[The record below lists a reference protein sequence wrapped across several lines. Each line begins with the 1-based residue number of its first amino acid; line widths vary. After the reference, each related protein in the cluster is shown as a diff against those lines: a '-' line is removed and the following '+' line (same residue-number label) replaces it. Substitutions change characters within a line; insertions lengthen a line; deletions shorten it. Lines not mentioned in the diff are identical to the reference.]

1 MEGKKG
7 SRCESGRIKTDGS
20 GEIGVREK
28 RSLAEIWKGKEERDG
43 EKENRIALVYRSR
56 FWTILFLI
64 EKRKRSRE
72 GGIERKNDN
81 IVTRDANLVG
91 TLMDDD
97 DEAGPPYFHE
107 LEEDT
112 IAKLREK
119 SFRTD

>member
-1 MEGKKG
+1 M
-7 SRCESGRIKTDGS
+7 
-20 GEIGVREK
+20 REK